1 MSLFKLPL
9 RMMNFIVIVF
19 IGYVIMGL
27 LGISIEHE
35 SSANPSTTCTT
46 FLARDLCWIHSLIVH
61 PRIDP
66 SAKSYPNK
74 LTTMILKMPT
84 LTIIHHGY
92 LKKKENIGR
101 RRLRDWK

>member
-35 SSANPSTTCTT
+35 SIANPSTTCTT
-46 FLARDLCWIHSLIVH
+46 FLARDLC
-61 PRIDP
+61 
-66 SAKSYPNK
+66 
-74 LTTMILKMPT
+74 
-84 LTIIHHGY
+84 
-92 LKKKENIGR
+92 
-101 RRLRDWK
+101 